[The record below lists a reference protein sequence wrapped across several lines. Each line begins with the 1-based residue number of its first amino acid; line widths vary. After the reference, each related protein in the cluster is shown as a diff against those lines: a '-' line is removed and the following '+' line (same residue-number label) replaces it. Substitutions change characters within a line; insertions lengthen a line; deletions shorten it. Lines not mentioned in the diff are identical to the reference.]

1 MRNTDFMHFTE
12 TVENVTF
19 SAYNACS
26 KSILEWFGKKS
37 LSESSKYDKENKH
50 FAMVRFLLFLTRT
63 CIGDNGLSNLF
74 DAICEPID
82 SPINPIYLLKQ
93 KR

>member
-1 MRNTDFMHFTE
+1 MDFVHFTE
-12 TVENVTF
+12 IVENFTHF
-19 SAYNACS
+19 AYNACS

-37 LSESSKYDKENKH
+37 PSESSKYDKKYNH
-50 FAMVRFLLFLTRT
+50 LVMVRFLMFLTRT
-63 CIGDNGLSNLF
+63 CIGDNGLSSLF

-82 SPINPIYLLKQ
+82 SPLNPTYLLKQ